1 MRVTISDAFVE
12 KRESSFRNEVWHRRP
27 SWNPFRRS
35 WNVRVIFPNAPDADY
50 TMRST
55 FPNTGWVYSAVVFL
69 LLFFIEV
76 VPGPPFFK
84 VRFWRSGG
92 WWEGEENLKG
102 RLSKSFLKA
111 C

>member
-50 TMRST
+50 TMRSSSRDSCDT
-55 FPNTGWVYSAVVFL
+55 RCAVFL
-69 LLFFIEV
+69 LLFVHPRISPLDV
-76 VPGPPFFK
+76 HDLM
-84 VRFWRSGG
+84 SG
-92 WWEGEENLKG
+92 
-102 RLSKSFLKA
+102 R
-111 C
+111 